1 MSNYIL
7 KPLYFPEELPQYP
20 VAMFSNQD
28 QNRFIT
34 LCLFTCRQ
42 RWKKRCLK
50 VLISD

>member
-20 VAMFSNQD
+20 FSNQD

-34 LCLFTCRQ
+34 LPVHLLPAVEKTLSQ
-42 RWKKRCLK
+42 S
-50 VLISD
+50 ID